1 MFGKMQ
7 QGTRHLKGVE
17 FFFENKTHSRR
28 RSEKGKIALIVVT
41 AIAAKKIFAT
51 ISAKCA
57 SAWFC
62 LFHCNWKNVLS
73 VFSKLAYLLSFFT
86 SFQNDFLSKGKS

>member
-7 QGTRHLKGVE
+7 QGTCHLKGVE

-57 SAWFC
+57 R
-62 LFHCNWKNVLS
+62 NWKV
-73 VFSKLAYLLSFFT
+73 
-86 SFQNDFLSKGKS
+86 

>member
-41 AIAAKKIFAT
+41 AIAAK
-51 ISAKCA
+51 
-57 SAWFC
+57 
-62 LFHCNWKNVLS
+62 
-73 VFSKLAYLLSFFT
+73 
-86 SFQNDFLSKGKS
+86 